1 MVRELKLEITD
12 LIDREDKLWLQRS
25 KVLWE
30 QFGDK
35 NSKFFHIHAS
45 QRIRKNSMQKIR
57 DIHGVWR
64 LDKEGIID
72 CLVEYYQELFSSAN
86 LQHRDTSTNSIRKI
100 ISPEMNS
107 QLSTKFMEWE
117 VIQTINQMA
126 PFKALRLYGMPS
138 LFY

>member
-45 QRIRKNSMQKIR
+45 QRIRKKFYAKNQRYTWSLEIR
-57 DIHGVWR
+57 
-64 LDKEGIID
+64 
-72 CLVEYYQELFSSAN
+72 
-86 LQHRDTSTNSIRKI
+86 
-100 ISPEMNS
+100 
-107 QLSTKFMEWE
+107 
-117 VIQTINQMA
+117 
-126 PFKALRLYGMPS
+126 
-138 LFY
+138 

>member
-30 QFGDK
+30 QFGDE

-57 DIHGVWR
+57 NIHGVWR
-64 LDKEGIID
+64 LDREGIID
-72 CLVEYYQELFSSAN
+72 CLPICNIVTQAL
-86 LQHRDTSTNSIRKI
+86 
-100 ISPEMNS
+100 
-107 QLSTKFMEWE
+107 
-117 VIQTINQMA
+117 IQ
-126 PFKALRLYGMPS
+126 FEKS
-138 LFY
+138 LAQR